1 MSPSLV
7 VAIVALVLAVD
18 DTAVAAEQIVTRPDK
33 VATGVI
39 EARHIAPN
47 CASATPDSIARCCAC
62 GWPTKARARRRPG
75 IARRPECPRRYSI
88 AVPAGVAARRL

>member
-18 DTAVAAEQIVTRPDK
+18 GTAEAAEQIVTRPE

-39 EARHIAPN
+39 EARHIAQT
-47 CASATPDSIARCCAC
+47 CASGNAGLDRQVLRVRVAHE
-62 GWPTKARARRRPG
+62 GRRPATAG
-75 IARRPECPRRYSI
+75 NST
-88 AVPAGVAARRL
+88 PA

>member
-18 DTAVAAEQIVTRPDK
+18 GTAEAAEQIVTRPDK

-39 EARHIAPN
+39 EARHIAQT
-47 CASATPDSIARCCAC
+47 CASGNAGLDRQVLRVRVAHE
-62 GWPTKARARRRPG
+62 GRRPATAG
-75 IARRPECPRRYSI
+75 NST
-88 AVPAGVAARRL
+88 PA